1 MMKRLIPA
9 SLFGQILLTL
19 LLGILVATGV
29 SLGLLLHDRAKLADR
44 LIGDYAIER
53 LAQTINI
60 LNQADAAERPRLARL
75 LNDHPTRI
83 ELRARWRHPDR
94 QHDNAQENDI
104 TRRLAERLRQ
114 ALNSPL
120 KLQVLAIA
128 RQVEQPKPLPE
139 WLMLGL
145 PVLERPIWQHP
156 ALARPQVTEA
166 AKPLFNFAFVLI
178 QARLNDGSILTL
190 RHALPPPMR
199 WPLQTMGW
207 LLGLGAIVLAIV
219 AFVLRRLTRPLDA
232 LARAATLLPQQLDQ
246 PPLPETG
253 PTEVSRAA
261 RAFNQMQRDIRQL
274 IDARGQALAGVSHD
288 LRLPITRIRLRLAA
302 LPEDERRAK
311 IEDDLSDMDTMI
323 GHTLA
328 YLRAGARSEA
338 PVELDLNAL
347 LDVLCDDMSLL
358 GARIERSGD
367 AQAPL
372 RTRPQALQR
381 ALQNLLENAWRYG
394 DGAISLV
401 VIDSP
406 QHLSLAIG
414 DRGPGIAPA
423 DRERVFEP
431 FVRLET
437 SRAKHT
443 GGSGLG
449 LAIARAIIRAEGGD
463 LVLASREG
471 GGTWA
476 QITLPRTTA

>member
-1 MMKRLIPA
+1 MIRRLIPA

-19 LLGILVATGV
+19 ILGILVATGV
-29 SLGLLLHDRAKLADR
+29 SLGLLLNDRAKLADR

-60 LNQADAAERPRLARL
+60 LNQADAPERPRLARL

-83 ELRARWRHPDR
+83 ELRARWRHPER
-94 QHDNAQENDI
+94 LADNAQETAI

-114 ALNSPL
+114 ALDAPL

-128 RQVEQPKPLPE
+128 RPVETPKPLPE
-139 WLMLGL
+139 WLALGL
-145 PVLERPIWQHP
+145 PVLDRPIWQHP
-156 ALARPQVTEA
+156 ALARPQITEPI
-166 AKPLFNFAFVLI
+166 KPVFNFAFVLI
-178 QARLNDGSILTL
+178 QARLSDGSILTL

-207 LLGLGAIVLAIV
+207 LLGLGFVVLGIV

-232 LARAATLLPQQLDQ
+232 LARAAAQLPQQLDQ

-261 RAFNQMQRDIRQL
+261 RAFNQMQHDIRQL
-274 IDARGQALAGVSHD
+274 IDARSQALAGVSHD
-288 LRLPITRIRLRLAA
+288 LRLPITRIRLRLASY
-302 LPEDERRAK
+302 PDDERRAK

-328 YLRAGARSEA
+328 YLRAGARTET

-347 LDVLCDDMSLL
+347 LDVLCDDMTLL
-358 GARIERSGD
+358 GARIERLGE
-367 AQAPL
+367 ARAPL
-372 RTRPQALQR
+372 RTRPQAIQR

-394 DGAISLV
+394 DGSLTLV
-401 VIDSP
+401 LQDTAD
-406 QHLSLAIG
+406 QLSIAIG

-463 LVLASREG
+463 LVLESRDG

-476 QITLPRTTA
+476 RINLPRS

>member
-1 MMKRLIPA
+1 MTRRLIPA

-19 LLGILVATGV
+19 VLGILVAIGV
-29 SLGLLLHDRAKLADR
+29 SLGLLLHDRAKLANR
-44 LIGDYAIER
+44 LVGDYAIER

-60 LNQADAAERPRLARL
+60 LNQANAAERPRLARL

-83 ELRARWRHPDR
+83 ELRARWRHVDR
-94 QHDNAQENDI
+94 LADNARETAI
-104 TRRLAERLRQ
+104 TQDLAERLRQ
-114 ALNSPL
+114 ALDRPL

-128 RQVEQPKPLPE
+128 RPVDPPNPLPE
-139 WLMLGL
+139 WLKLGSPL
-145 PVLERPIWQHP
+145 LDRPIWQHP
-156 ALARPQVTEA
+156 ALTQPQPTHLAARV
-166 AKPLFNFAFVLI
+166 FDFAFVLI
-178 QARLNDGSILTL
+178 QARLDDGSILTL

-207 LLGLGAIVLAIV
+207 LLLVGLIVLSIV
-219 AFVLRRLTRPLDA
+219 AIVLRRLTRPLDA
-232 LARAATLLPQQLDQ
+232 LARAAVQLPQQLDQ

-288 LRLPITRIRLRLAA
+288 LRLPITRIRLRLAG
-302 LPEDERRAK
+302 LPDDDRRAK
-311 IEDDLSDMDTMI
+311 IEDDLTDMDTMI

-347 LDVLCDDMSLL
+347 LDVLCDDMTLL
-358 GARIERSGD
+358 GARIERSGE

-394 DGAISLV
+394 DGAITLV
-401 VIDSP
+401 LTDHRS
-406 QHLSLAIG
+406 HLDLAIG

-463 LVLASREG
+463 LVLESRAG

-476 QITLPRTTA
+476 KITLPRS